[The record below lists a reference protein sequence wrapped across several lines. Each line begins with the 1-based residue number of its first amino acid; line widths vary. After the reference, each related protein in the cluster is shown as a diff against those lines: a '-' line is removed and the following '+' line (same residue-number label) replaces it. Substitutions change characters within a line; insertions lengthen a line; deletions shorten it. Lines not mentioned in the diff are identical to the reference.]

1 MKFKTTII
9 FDFDGTIVD
18 SLDFF
23 VEFIFNEANKLGY
36 ELTQKEIKN
45 MIRNK
50 NLRHIIKDYKL
61 SKLHILY
68 IVWKLRRDFKKV
80 LEEVKIFDGIDI
92 LLRDLD
98 KKYDV
103 YLLSSN
109 DKKHILKIFD
119 KYSLNSYFKK
129 TYFKSSLFGKHQILK
144 KVLKKNNLEK
154 DSVVYIGDE
163 LRDFQAC
170 QKINIDCI
178 NVSYGFNSKKLLKTE
193 NKEYVV
199 NSIDEL
205 RNLLL

>member
-23 VEFIFNEANKLGY
+23 VEFLYNESNKLGY
-36 ELTQKEIKN
+36 QLKLSEIKT

-50 NLRHIIKDYKL
+50 NLKHIIKDYKL
-61 SKLHILY
+61 SRLHVLY

-80 LEEVKIFDGIDI
+80 LEEVRIFDGIDI
-92 LLRDLD
+92 LLRDLN

-109 DKKHILKIFD
+109 DKNHILKIFD

-129 TYFKSSLFGKHQILK
+129 AYFKSSLFGKHRILK
-144 KVLKKNNLEK
+144 KILKKNNLEK
-154 DSVVYIGDE
+154 NSVVYIGDE
-163 LRDFQAC
+163 LRDFQSC

-178 NVSYGFNSKKLLKTE
+178 NVSYGFNSEKLLKTE
-193 NKEYVV
+193 NKDYVV